1 MAANIWSC
9 SAYEIYTVEQK
20 SDATE
25 YKVTLQRLPASKYL
39 EKTYYSLPT
48 NEVDESSGLIKF
60 PSNLSQSAFLANVLP
75 SVNSYITAIDAESF
89 TTLT

>member
-9 SAYEIYTVEQK
+9 ATYEIYTVEQK
-20 SDATE
+20 NDATE
-25 YKVTLQRLPASKYL
+25 YKVTLQRLPASNYL
-39 EKTYYSLPT
+39 EKTYYLLPA

-60 PSNLSQSAFLANVLP
+60 PSNLSQSNFLANVIP

-89 TTLT
+89 TPIS